1 MKKVLVIQED
11 LIILKILERLVSLNN
26 YECKAIPS
34 LSDLS
39 IEDQESNFN
48 FIITDILFEGI
59 APLQFV
65 AQVQEILT
73 HENLLIVTSM
83 GQDKI
88 KQEIFALTGIS
99 GFYAVP
105 IDLDEIDA
113 TLKAYN
119 EWNKPTIPHKIFT
132 VTAGRLL
139 DIYRR

>member
-11 LIILKILERLVSLNN
+11 LIILKILERLVNLNN
-26 YECKAIPS
+26 YSCKAIRS
-34 LSDLS
+34 LNELS
-39 IEDQESNFN
+39 IEDQQNNFD
-48 FIITDILFEGI
+48 FIISDILFEGI

-65 AQVQEILT
+65 AQVQEILL
-73 HENLLIVTSM
+73 HKNLLIVTNM

-88 KQEIFALTGIS
+88 KQEIFALSGIA

-119 EWNKPTIPHKIFT
+119 E
-132 VTAGRLL
+132 
-139 DIYRR
+139 

>member
-88 KQEIFALTGIS
+88 KQEIFALSGIS

-119 EWNKPTIPHKIFT
+119 E
-132 VTAGRLL
+132 
-139 DIYRR
+139 